1 MYTDRYKI
9 AIEGHLDT
17 HLETINSSKDFIDIG
32 SSSMDAFNLYK
43 FSDTMGI
50 TPAPIQ
56 SGAGSTLS
64 RFIGRIPSPVVG
76 IGSTLIRDSKI
87 GGELTNLKAI
97 HEYRN
102 SVVKAMLISIL
113 DGDAKRTTT
122 IGVGSTAS
130 KVGVFFNCLKK
141 VGIGTTNSSL
151 TYRDYSSKPWNNWND
166 SVGVCTPTSVSRSNN
181 VAIVTT
187 TPAHGMTTSFDDWG
201 VIMNLNTGIATSFN
215 ISTSHYPNGVP
226 ITIIDA
232 NTFSYNNSGINTST
246 TAVVGIASIQVGWG
260 GTSNDLHVYLT

>member
-1 MYTDRYKI
+1 MNTDRYKI

-17 HLETINSSKDFIDIG
+17 YLNDVEGEKDFISIG
-32 SSSMDAFNLYK
+32 SSLVSYNLYK

-76 IGSTLIRDSKI
+76 IGSTYVTDPKI

-97 HEYRN
+97 HEYRD

-113 DGDAKRTTT
+113 DGNSKRTTS

-130 KVGVFFNCLKK
+130 KVNIFFNCLKK
-141 VGIGTTNSSL
+141 VGIGTTDSDL
-151 TYRDYSSKPWNNWND
+151 TFRDYSSKPWNNWND

-187 TPAHGMTTSFDDWG
+187 TPAHGMTTSYDDWG

-215 ISTSHYPNGVP
+215 ISTSTHPNGVP
-226 ITIIDA
+226 VKIIDA
-232 NTFSYNNSGINTST
+232 NTFSYTNVGINTPT

-260 GTSNDLHVYLT
+260 GTSNNLHVYLT

>member
-17 HLETINSSKDFIDIG
+17 HLETINSTKDFISIG
-32 SSSMDAFNLYK
+32 SSLEAFNLYK
-43 FSDTMGI
+43 FSDTMNI
-50 TPAPIQ
+50 IPAPIQ

-76 IGSTLIRDSKI
+76 TASSHIKDPKI

-97 HEYRN
+97 HEYRD
-102 SVVKAMLISIL
+102 SVAKAMLISIL
-113 DGDAKRTTT
+113 DGDSKRTTT

-130 KVGVFFNCLKK
+130 KVSVFFNCLKK
-141 VGIGTTNSSL
+141 VGIGTTDSNL
-151 TYRDYSSKPWNNWND
+151 TFRDYSSKPWNNWND
-166 SVGVCTPTSVSRSNN
+166 SVGVCTPTSISRSNN

-201 VIMNLNTGIATSFN
+201 IIMNLNTGIATSFN
-215 ISTSHYPNGVP
+215 ISTSSYPNGVP
-226 ITIIDA
+226 VTIIDA
-232 NTFSYNNSGINTST
+232 DTFSYNNVGINTPT

-260 GTSNDLHVYLT
+260 GTSNDLHTYLT

>member
-17 HLETINSSKDFIDIG
+17 HLETINSSKDFISIG
-32 SSSMDAFNLYK
+32 SSLEAFNLYK
-43 FSDTMGI
+43 FSDTMSI
-50 TPAPIQ
+50 IPAPIQ
-56 SGAGSTLS
+56 SGAGATLS
-64 RFIGRIPSPVVG
+64 RFIGRIPSPVG
-76 IGSTLIRDSKI
+76 IGSTYITDSRI

-97 HEYRN
+97 HEYRD
-102 SVVKAMLISIL
+102 SVAKAMLISIL
-113 DGDAKRTTT
+113 DGDSKRTTT
-122 IGVGSTAS
+122 IGVGSTVS
-130 KVGVFFNCLKK
+130 KVSVFFNCLKK
-141 VGIGTTNSSL
+141 VGIGTTDSDL
-151 TYRDYSSKPWNNWND
+151 TFRDYSSKPWNNWND

-187 TPAHGMTTSFDDWG
+187 TPAHGLSTSYDDWG

-215 ISTSHYPNGVP
+215 ISTSSYPNGVP
-226 ITIIDA
+226 VTIIDA
-232 NTFSYNNSGINTST
+232 STFSYNNVGINTPT